1 MKMSKEKIDISMFAP
16 CGMNCKVC
24 YKHCYN
30 KKPCSGCLNSDK
42 GKPEH
47 CRKCKIKD
55 CIKGKSLSYC
65 FECAEYPCKLI
76 KNLEKSYNKRYQA
89 SLIENSRFVQ
99 GHGLEHFME
108 QQKIKY
114 TCPKC
119 GGIISKLATT
129 SSTGGLLLAL
139 QRAIVTIRPKGR
151 YRKHFCWPAIK
162 RYYSNLL
169 VSILLLAL
177 LYTFELLHLLYCQSF
192 QHNIL

>member
-114 TCPKC
+114 TCPKFRSRRRLHAAAT
-119 GGIISKLATT
+119 IWIFSPPTSPPTAARRKISCRIC
-129 SSTGGLLLAL
+129 
-139 QRAIVTIRPKGR
+139 RAVTRE
-151 YRKHFCWPAIK
+151 C
-162 RYYSNLL
+162 
-169 VSILLLAL
+169 SI
-177 LYTFELLHLLYCQSF
+177 
-192 QHNIL
+192 